1 MDTLIAM
8 INDLMWGAVLIYLL
22 IGVGIFF
29 TFRLGFIQIRHFG
42 HMFSVL
48 RNSRKSDSAGISSFQ
63 ALCTSLAA
71 RVGPGNLAGVGGDNQ
86 WYHIVSWRPV
96 WGRAIW
102 PEWPSPSIWVALAP
116 SSGCG

>member
-71 RVGPGNLAGVGGDNQ
+71 RVGP
-86 WYHIVSWRPV
+86 
-96 WGRAIW
+96 AIW
-102 PEWPSPSIWVALAP
+102 PVWRWPSIWVARVP
-116 SSGCG
+116 SSDVADRLHRHGHRLRRKHPGPALQGQG

>member
-8 INDLMWGAVLIYLL
+8 LNDLMWGAVLIYLL

-48 RNSRKSDSAGISSFQ
+48 KNSRNRTTRASPLFRLSVPASPPVSAP
-63 ALCTSLAA
+63 AT
-71 RVGPGNLAGVGGDNQ
+71 
-86 WYHIVSWRPV
+86 WPV
-96 WGRAIW
+96 
-102 PEWPSPSIWVALAP
+102 WPSPSIWGGLVP

>member
-63 ALCTSLAA
+63 ACVPA
-71 RVGPGNLAGVGGDNQ
+71 
-86 WYHIVSWRPV
+86 WRPAS
-96 WGRAIW
+96 GRAIW
-102 PEWPSPSIWVALAP
+102 PVWPSPSIWVALAP

>member
-48 RNSRKSDSAGISSFQ
+48 RNSRKSDNAGISSFQ

-71 RVGPGNLAGVGGDNQ
+71 RVGTGNLAGVAVAIYLGG
-86 WYHIVSWRPV
+86 P
-96 WGRAIW
+96 GAIFW
-102 PEWPSPSIWVALAP
+102 MWLIAFIGMATA
-116 SSGCG
+116 